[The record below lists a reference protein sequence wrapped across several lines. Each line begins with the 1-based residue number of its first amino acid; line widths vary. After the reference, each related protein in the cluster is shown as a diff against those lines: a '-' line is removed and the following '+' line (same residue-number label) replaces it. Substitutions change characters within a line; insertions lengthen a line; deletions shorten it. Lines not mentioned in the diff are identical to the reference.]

1 MKPRAVKTL
10 DQGLHYPYIF
20 PTAVRKDATAYSKSI
35 IHLTILDMAKQQKES
50 QKTSIQPL
58 GDRVLV
64 KRIDEDTKSP
74 AGIIIPD
81 TAEKEKSK
89 RGVIV
94 AVGPGKY
101 GDEGDLIPMTVKA
114 GQKVFFNSGWD
125 NEVKIEGDDADYFL
139 VHESDILAV
148 IK

>member
-1 MKPRAVKTL
+1 MK
-10 DQGLHYPYIF
+10 
-20 PTAVRKDATAYSKSI
+20 
-35 IHLTILDMAKQQKES
+35 KQQK
-50 QKTSIQPL
+50 KTSAKTGIEPL

-64 KRIDEDTKSP
+64 RREELDVKSP

-89 RGVIV
+89 RGVVV
-94 AVGPGKY
+94 AVGPGKMS
-101 GDEGDLIPMTVKA
+101 DEGVLVPTSVKVGA
-114 GQKVFFNSGWD
+114 KVFFNSGWD
-125 NEVKIEGDDADYFL
+125 NEIKMAGDDAEYFL